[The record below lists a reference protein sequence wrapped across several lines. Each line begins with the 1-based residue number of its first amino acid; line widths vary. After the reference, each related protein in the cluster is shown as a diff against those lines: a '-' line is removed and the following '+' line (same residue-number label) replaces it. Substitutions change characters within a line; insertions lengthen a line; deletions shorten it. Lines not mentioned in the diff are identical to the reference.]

1 MAVMKVGLYRT
12 PRHEYYWQG
21 EGPLVGVTSVVGVVD
36 KSGPLVSWAK
46 RETAECAIRNLPM
59 LTQMVASGGPLKA
72 AEWLK
77 GIPDYQKD
85 TAADLG
91 SAVHS
96 LAEQIARG
104 ESPDIPDNSL
114 PFVTAYRRFL
124 TEYQPEYLAVE
135 EMVANLTHGYGG
147 TLDAICRIN
156 GETWLLDTKT
166 SRGAYIETSLQ
177 LAAYG
182 MAEFIGRTNDA
193 TRYAIPPI
201 DRYGVLHLNPYSPDR
216 PKGYPEGYRLIPYT
230 VGDDEREAF
239 LAALLLLRWK
249 RAAQMGEAL
258 PVRQEAA

>member
-1 MAVMKVGLYRT
+1 MSVPQIGLYRNV
-12 PRHEYYWQG
+12 RHEYFWQG
-21 EGPLVGVTSVVGVVD
+21 EGPLSGVTSAVGMLD

-46 RETAECAIRNLPM
+46 RETASCAIRNLPM

-72 AEWLK
+72 VDWLK

-91 SAVHS
+91 SAVHAF
-96 LAEQIARG
+96 AEQIARG
-104 ESPDIPDNSL
+104 EDPDVPDDSK

-124 TEYQPEYLAVE
+124 ADYSPQYLAVE

-166 SRGAYIETSLQ
+166 SKGAYPETALQ

-182 MAEFIGRTNDA
+182 NAEFIGRTNDP
-193 TRYAIPPI
+193 TKYAIPPI
-201 DRYGVLHLNPYSPDR
+201 ERYGVLHLNPYSEDR

-230 VGDDEREAF
+230 VGDDEWEAF
-239 LAALLLLRWK
+239 LSALLLLRWK
-249 RAAQMGEAL
+249 RGAQVGQAL
-258 PVRQEAA
+258 PVIQEAA